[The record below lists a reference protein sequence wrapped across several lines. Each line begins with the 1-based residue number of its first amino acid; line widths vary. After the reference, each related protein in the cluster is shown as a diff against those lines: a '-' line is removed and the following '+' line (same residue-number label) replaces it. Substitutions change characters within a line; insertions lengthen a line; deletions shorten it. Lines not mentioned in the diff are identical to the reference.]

1 MPSPYKSTLEYKKVT
16 AETFHA
22 TPTHSI
28 TQNQMIQDIEMGQID
43 KKLIELS
50 AQRIIDFK
58 KQIPSTSHGKE
69 NLSDLARDHIE
80 LIREMKSH
88 LP

>member
-28 TQNQMIQDIEMGQID
+28 TQKMGKGLGMDSPTPD
-43 KKLIELS
+43 KILK
-50 AQRIIDFK
+50 
-58 KQIPSTSHGKE
+58 PY
-69 NLSDLARDHIE
+69 
-80 LIREMKSH
+80 
-88 LP
+88 